1 MNKQKCKREN
11 LGGKV
16 IEDAGASP
24 SKSTM
29 LSSVDA
35 LVVFLFF
42 FGGPL
47 QKYGV
52 NKGVIFS
59 LEIGFMLAQY

>member
-1 MNKQKCKREN
+1 
-11 LGGKV
+11 
-16 IEDAGASP
+16 
-24 SKSTM
+24 M

-59 LEIGFMLAQY
+59 LEIGFMLAVTPGL